1 MSDYNDTPARPVSIF
16 VVAFVVAVLASF
28 LYLVKRSYAPV
39 GVSPQNA
46 AAEKLPKELEWRAT
60 AAARRAALKSHRED
74 EAKKATGYGWV
85 DQKAG
90 LVRLPLDRAVQLT
103 AAELGGKK

>member
-1 MSDYNDTPARPVSIF
+1 MSDYNDMPARSVSIF
-16 VVAFVVAVLASF
+16 VVAFVVALLASF
-28 LYLVKRSYAPV
+28 LYLVSRSYSPV
-39 GVSPQNA
+39 SVSPQNA

-60 AAARRAALKSHRED
+60 AAARRAALKGIRED
-74 EAKKATGYGWV
+74 EAKQATNYGWV

-90 LVRLPLDRAVQLT
+90 VVRLPLDRAVQLT